1 MLLKQHPWAAGEAA
15 APADHPG
22 TRGKGEAWDCS
33 WETGNWKATAWERAD
48 GERETG
54 ERADAHRAWK
64 EEGTG
69 SHPARKGGTATA
81 ARAAAL
87 RTGTPLCHEK
97 AVWHWRQVKATWG
110 AGGGGSAA
118 RLWLQPALQR
128 AVCLLEAALAA
139 YPEVTVCKTSV
150 ALSCLS
156 SVPAS
161 ELFYTRFRFA
171 RFEGREQM
179 SKVTNWIKTN
189 IFLSGGMIRTGLKR
203 SGWRWTIGTILTSA
217 ARIAS
222 TTSTTGI
229 VAGTKT
235 TH

>member
-64 EEGTG
+64 EEGTR
-69 SHPARKGGTATA
+69 SHPARKGGAATA

-128 AVCLLEAALAA
+128 AVCSKLHSLLTLRWLCVK
-139 YPEVTVCKTSV
+139 PQLRSPVWVLFLL
-150 ALSCLS
+150 LSFFTCVFGLHG
-156 SVPAS
+156 
-161 ELFYTRFRFA
+161 L
-171 RFEGREQM
+171 
-179 SKVTNWIKTN
+179 K
-189 IFLSGGMIRTGLKR
+189 GGNKCQKSQTGLKQT
-203 SGWRWTIGTILTSA
+203 SFCQEGWSVLAWSEADGDER
-217 ARIAS
+217 
-222 TTSTTGI
+222 
-229 VAGTKT
+229 
-235 TH
+235 